1 MGIVECEPRQ
11 CVVGRPGCG
20 NKINRVATSGH
31 GLFWIHRVAAGGF
44 DHLIESW
51 SLTWG
56 SSYQKRGPAEEW
68 VDSGAEAKEVADVTF
83 EGNLEVFVEKT
94 FASRYVVRLAAQ
106 NLLDAQRKDIT
117 RVYESLNQ
125 YQAGTPVSSELDQ
138 EESDPWVI
146 LTFRGTF

>member
-1 MGIVECEPRQ
+1 M
-11 CVVGRPGCG
+11 
-20 NKINRVATSGH
+20 S
-31 GLFWIHRVAAGGF
+31 
-44 DHLIESW
+44 
-51 SLTWG
+51 
-56 SSYQKRGPAEEW
+56 
-68 VDSGAEAKEVADVTF
+68 F

-106 NLLDAQRKDIT
+106 NLLDARRKDNT
-117 RVYESLNQ
+117 RVYESLGQ